1 MVRIERGNLKSV
13 PLEKLVVVVEFES
26 SEGLKGMAICT
37 LACLPL
43 QSVVPVAFVLT
54 RQVSADSHGCCAV
67 WCYDIACQG
76 CETQCRIPAETLL
89 FRTECGSSGLDCMVG
104 IP

>member
-37 LACLPL
+37 LACLPP

-67 WCYDIACQG
+67 WRYDLACQG
-76 CETQCRIPAETLL
+76 SEAQCYVPAEPLL
-89 FRTECGSSGLDCMVG
+89 FRTECA
-104 IP
+104 